1 MKYYYNFATLKNYA
15 NFLNNKS
22 KNMQNKGAIR
32 VIAVL
37 FALICIYQLSF
48 TLVTKRV
55 ESKAEAYGK
64 QMAAKEMQNLK
75 LDLSDADKL
84 AYKDSIEDQRENA
97 YLDSISEKTV
107 YNFLF
112 MRKFSYKECK
122 AREINLGLD
131 LKGGMN
137 VMMEVSTIDVIKNLA
152 VNPEDATLSSLLKK
166 ATVLHRQSGGK
177 YIDRFAD
184 VVKQS
189 KNVELA
195 AFFSTKLKEK
205 GITKNSTNDQVIS
218 AISDQCS
225 DAFQTTYQV
234 LSKRIDKFGVA
245 QPTIQKLDATER
257 ILIELPGV
265 KDPQRVTN
273 LLEGSARLQFW
284 LVEKDLNKAAKALQ
298 DMDAWLSVGSRS
310 SEEGAEE
317 ISEETSTVSSA
328 TEQASEEKQE
338 VKPEENARP
347 LLSLFTPSKMQMTL
361 AVATAKGQNRA
372 EINRLLKKAQA
383 KMPKDLL
390 FLWSAKPINKTNEYE
405 LYAVHVEKNG
415 PLLDGDVISDAKD
428 DFNQTGSPVVS
439 MVMKDEA
446 ARKWAK
452 ITGNHVGECIAI
464 VLDSVVYSAP
474 RVNGE
479 IDGGRSE
486 ISGSFTVEETKD
498 LANILKS
505 GKLTAPA
512 KIVQESVVGP
522 SLGEES
528 IKAGMMSFL
537 FAIILVLIYMI
548 FFYSTAGVAACI
560 ALVVNL
566 FFLFGVLASLG
577 AVLTLPGIAGIVL
590 TMGMAV
596 DANVIINER
605 IKEEIL
611 KGKHI
616 GSAIADGYKVA
627 YSAIIDGNVTTL
639 LTGIV
644 LAYFGSGPV
653 QGFAIVLCIGILTTL
668 FSGIFVSRL
677 VFESLLNRKGGEKRN
692 IAFYTKLTQHFLE
705 KPNVNFVGN
714 HKKQWIVVA
723 VLALIA
729 ICSLAF
735 KGLDLGV
742 DFAGGRTYVVR
753 FDQDVQPEAIRSALS
768 KEYGSAPEVKTFGP
782 TYQVK
787 VTTDYKIKEDDEQV
801 NNEAI
806 AKLFAGVQS
815 FYKDKTI
822 TLDKFR
828 STQTSP
834 LGIISSEKVG
844 PTMAED
850 IQRSAIIAVLVSLV
864 LIFIYI
870 AIRFKKWQ
878 YGLASLTSLAFDALV
893 TIGAFALFNRIMPFS
908 LEVDQQFVAVVL
920 TVIGYSVNDTVIVF
934 DRVRENVNLFP
945 KEDYGKLMND
955 AMNQTL
961 SRTFNTLGTTLL
973 TLLVIFIFGGEGL
986 RGFSFSMFIGIAAG
1000 CFASLCVA
1008 CPTAYAL
1015 ITRKNN
1021 NNK

>member
-1 MKYYYNFATLKNYA
+1 
-15 NFLNNKS
+15 
-22 KNMQNKGAIR
+22 MQNKGAIK
-32 VIAVL
+32 VIAIV

-55 ESKAEAYGK
+55 ESKAEKFAKSY
-64 QMAAKEMQNLK
+64 AANEVKK
-75 LDLSDADKL
+75 LTSTMSDADL
-84 AYKDSIEDQRENA
+84 LVYKDSIAEAKENA
-97 YLDSISEKTV
+97 YLDSISEETV

-137 VMMEVSTIDVIKNLA
+137 VMMEVSTVDVIRNLA
-152 VNPEDATLSSLLKK
+152 ADPDDATLASLIEK
-166 ATVLHRQSGGK
+166 ATKLHREKGGRF
-177 YIDRFAD
+177 IERFAD
-184 VVKQS
+184 VTAAE
-189 KNVELA
+189 KNVSLS

-205 GITKNSTNDQVIS
+205 GITKNSSNSQIIS
-218 AISDQCS
+218 AINDQCT

-273 LLEGSARLQFW
+273 LLEGSAQLQFW
-284 LVEKDLNKAAKALQ
+284 LVEKDLRKAVKALE
-298 DMDAWLSVGSRS
+298 DMDSWLSVGSRS
-310 SEEGAEE
+310 
-317 ISEETSTVSSA
+317 EETEELAEVATESETTLSA
-328 TEQASEEKQE
+328 TEQIAENKVEDNAKVAASK
-338 VKPEENARP
+338 KNP
-347 LLSLFTPSKMQMTL
+347 LISLFTPSRTQMTL
-361 AVATAKGQNRA
+361 AVATAQGQNRA
-372 EINRLLKKAQA
+372 EINRLLKKAES
-383 KMPKDLL
+383 KLPKDML

-479 IDGGRSE
+479 IDGRRSE

-522 SLGEES
+522 SLGAES
-528 IKAGMMSFL
+528 IKAGMLSFL
-537 FAIILVLIYMI
+537 FAILIVLIYMI
-548 FFYSTAGVAACI
+548 FFYSTAGIAACV
-560 ALVVNL
+560 ALIVNL

-605 IKEEIL
+605 IKEEL
-611 KGKHI
+611 AKGKHI
-616 GSAIADGYKVA
+616 GTAIADGYKVA

-677 VFESLLNRKGGEKRN
+677 VFESMLRGKSGEKKN
-692 IAFYTKLTQHFLE
+692 ISFYTKLTQHFLE
-705 KPNVNFVGN
+705 NPKVNFVGT
-714 HKKQWIVVA
+714 HKGQWIVVA

-729 ICSLAF
+729 VGSLTF
-735 KGLDLGV
+735 KGLDMGV

-753 FDQDVQPEAIRSALS
+753 FDQDVQPEAVRSALA
-768 KEYGSAPEVKTFGP
+768 KEYGTAPEVKTFGP
-782 TYQVK
+782 DYQVK
-787 VTTDYKIKEDDEQV
+787 VTTDYRIKEDNETV
-801 NNEAI
+801 NNESI
-806 AKLFAGVQS
+806 EKLFNGTKS
-815 FYKDKTI
+815 FYKDQTM
-822 TLDKFR
+822 TLAKFR
-828 STQTSP
+828 STTTSQ

-850 IQRSAIIAVLVSLV
+850 IQRSAIIAVLVSLI

-878 YGLASLTSLAFDALV
+878 YGLASLASLSFDALL
-893 TIGAFALFNRIMPFS
+893 TIGAFSLFNKIMPFS

-920 TVIGYSVNDTVIVF
+920 TVIGYSINDTVIVF

-945 KEDYGKLMND
+945 KGEYGKLMND

-973 TLLVIFIFGGEGL
+973 TLLIIFIFGGEGL
-986 RGFSFSMFIGIAAG
+986 RGFSFTMFIGIAAG

-1015 ITRKNN
+1015 ITKS
-1021 NNK
+1021 KQKEISK

>member
-1 MKYYYNFATLKNYA
+1 
-15 NFLNNKS
+15 
-22 KNMQNKGAIR
+22 MQNKGAIK
-32 VIAVL
+32 VIAVV
-37 FALICIYQLSF
+37 FALICVYQLSF
-48 TLVTKRV
+48 TFITKRV
-55 ESKAEAYGK
+55 ESKAEKYAK
-64 QMAAKEMQNLK
+64 TFAANEVKK
-75 LDLSDADKL
+75 LTTTMSNADLVV
-84 AYKDSIEDQRENA
+84 YQDSIAAARENA
-97 YLDSISEKTV
+97 YLDSISEETV

-137 VMMEVSTIDVIKNLA
+137 VMMEVSTVDVIKNLA
-152 VNPEDATLSSLLKK
+152 VNPEDETLTSLIDEATK
-166 ATVLHRQSGGK
+166 LHREKGGK
-177 YIDRFAD
+177 FIERFAD
-184 VVKQS
+184 VVDAK
-189 KNVELA
+189 KNVSLS
-195 AFFSTKLKEK
+195 AFFSTKLKEQ
-205 GITKNSTNDQVIS
+205 GITKTSTNPQVIS
-218 AISDQCS
+218 AINKQCS

-265 KDPQRVTN
+265 KDPQRVSN
-273 LLEGSARLQFW
+273 LLEGSAQLQFW
-284 LVEKDLNKAAKALQ
+284 LVEKDMSKAVKALQ
-298 DMDAWLSVGSRS
+298 DMDAWLSIAG
-310 SEEGAEE
+310 E
-317 ISEETSTVSSA
+317 EETELAEVA
-328 TEQASEEKQE
+328 TESNSTMTATVAEAKQE
-338 VKPEENARP
+338 VKADANAKKNP
-347 LLSLFTPSKMQMTL
+347 LLSLFTPSRTQMTL
-361 AVATAKGQNRA
+361 AVATAQGQNRA
-372 EINRLLKKAQA
+372 EINRLLKRAEA
-383 KMPKDLL
+383 KLPKDLL

-439 MVMKDEA
+439 MVMKDDA

-498 LANILKS
+498 LSNILKS

-522 SLGEES
+522 SLGKES
-528 IKAGMMSFL
+528 IKAGIISFI
-537 FAIILVLIYMI
+537 FAIIIVLIYMI
-548 FFYSTAGVAACI
+548 FFYSTAGIAACI

-605 IKEEIL
+605 IKEEL
-611 KGKHI
+611 AKGKNI
-616 GSAIADGYKVA
+616 ASAISDGYKVA

-653 QGFAIVLCIGILTTL
+653 QGFAVVLCIGILTTL

-677 VFESLLNRKGGEKRN
+677 VFESILKRKNGEKRN
-692 IAFYTKLTQHFLE
+692 ISFYTKLTQHFLE
-705 KPNVNFVGN
+705 DPKVNFVGG
-714 HKKQWIVVA
+714 HKTQWIIVA
-723 VLALIA
+723 VLAVIA
-729 ICSLAF
+729 VGSLTF
-735 KGLDLGV
+735 KGLDMGV

-753 FDQDVQPEAIRSALS
+753 FDQDVQPEAVRSALT
-768 KEYGSAPEVKTFGP
+768 KEFGSAPEVKTFGP
-782 TYQVK
+782 DYQVK
-787 VTTDYKIKEDDEQV
+787 VTTDYKIKEDNEVV

-806 AKLFAGVQS
+806 EKLFNGTKS
-815 FYKDKTI
+815 FYKDNTI
-822 TLDKFR
+822 TLEKFR
-828 STQTSP
+828 STATSP

-850 IQRSAIIAVLVSLV
+850 IQRSAIIAVLISLA

-878 YGLASLTSLAFDALV
+878 YGLASLASLAFDALITV
-893 TIGAFALFNRIMPFS
+893 GTFSLFNKIMPFS
-908 LEVDQQFVAVVL
+908 LEVDQNFVAVVL

-934 DRVRENVNLFP
+934 DRVRENVNLYP
-945 KEDYGKLMND
+945 KGEYGKLMND

-973 TLLVIFIFGGEGL
+973 TLLIIFIFGGEGL
-986 RGFSFSMFIGIAAG
+986 RGFSFSMFVGIAAG

-1015 ITRKNN
+1015 ITKSS
-1021 NNK
+1021 KKGLEKK

>member
-1 MKYYYNFATLKNYA
+1 
-15 NFLNNKS
+15 
-22 KNMQNKGAIR
+22 MQNKGAIS
-32 VIAVL
+32 VIAVI

-55 ESKAEAYGK
+55 EGKAEQYGK
-64 QMAAKEMQNLK
+64 QMAAKEMQSLK

-84 AYKDSIEDQRENA
+84 AYKDSIEDARENA
-97 YLDSISEKTV
+97 YLDSISEETV

-137 VMMEVSTIDVIKNLA
+137 VMMEVSTVDVIKSLA
-152 VNPEDATLSSLLKK
+152 SNPEDETITSLLNK
-166 ATVLHRQSGGK
+166 ATELHRQNGGK

-184 VVKQS
+184 AVNDV

-195 AFFSTKLKEK
+195 AFFSTKLKDK
-205 GITKNSTNDQVIS
+205 GITKNSSNNQVIS
-218 AISDQCS
+218 AISDQCG

-284 LVEKDLNKAAKALQ
+284 LVEKDLNKAVRALQ
-298 DMDAWLSVGSRS
+298 DMDAWLSVGNRS
-310 SEEGAEE
+310 EQQEEVVVSEE
-317 ISEETSTVSSA
+317 SSTTLSA
-328 TEQASEEKQE
+328 TEQVATTDNKQE
-338 VKPEENARP
+338 ETAVTKKNP
-347 LLSLFTPSKMQMTL
+347 LLSLFTPSNTQMSL
-361 AVATAKGQNRA
+361 AVATAQGQNRA
-372 EINRLLKKAQA
+372 EINRLLKKAQS

-390 FLWSAKPINKTNEYE
+390 FLWSAKPISKTNEYE

-415 PLLDGDVISDAKD
+415 PLLDGDVISDARD

-439 MVMKDEA
+439 MVMKDDA

-486 ISGSFTVEETKD
+486 ISGHFTVEETKD
-498 LANILKS
+498 LSNILKS

-522 SLGEES
+522 SLGKES
-528 IKAGMMSFL
+528 IKAGMMSFI
-537 FAIILVLIYMI
+537 FAIVLILVYML
-548 FFYSTAGVAACI
+548 FFYSTAGIAACV

-577 AVLTLPGIAGIVL
+577 VVLTLPGIAGIVL
-590 TMGMAV
+590 TMGMAI

-605 IKEEIL
+605 VKEELL
-611 KGKHI
+611 KGKNVAT
-616 GSAIADGYKVA
+616 AISDGYKDA

-668 FSGIFVSRL
+668 FTGIFISRL
-677 VFESLLNRKGGEKRN
+677 VFEVMLNRKGGERRN
-692 IAFYTKLTQHFLE
+692 IAFYNKLTQHFLE
-705 KPNVNFVGN
+705 SPKVNFVGN
-714 HKKQWIVVA
+714 HKKQWIIVA
-723 VLALIA
+723 VLLVIALS
-729 ICSLAF
+729 SLTF

-742 DFAGGRTYVVR
+742 DFAGGRTYVIR
-753 FDQDVQPEAIRSALS
+753 FDNDVKPEAIRSALT
-768 KEYGSAPEVKTFGP
+768 KEYGTAPEVKTFGP
-782 TYQVK
+782 SYQVK
-787 VTTDYKIKEDDEQV
+787 VTTDYKIKEDDEAV

-806 AKLFAGVQS
+806 AKLFNATKP
-815 FYKDKTI
+815 FYADKTM
-822 TLDKFR
+822 TLEKFR

-850 IQRSAIIAVLVSLV
+850 IQRSAVIAVLVSLV

-878 YGLASLTSLAFDALV
+878 YGLASLVSLTFDAV
-893 TIGAFALFNRIMPFS
+893 ITIGAFSLFNKIMPFS

-920 TVIGYSVNDTVIVF
+920 TVIGYSINDTVIVF

-945 KEDYGKLMND
+945 KEDYGKLMNN

-961 SRTFNTLGTTLL
+961 SRTFNTVGSTLL
-973 TLLVIFIFGGEGL
+973 TLTIMFIFGGDGL
-986 RGFSFSMFIGIAAG
+986 RGFSFAMFIGIAAG

-1015 ITRKNN
+1015 ITRKK
-1021 NNK
+1021 NKEIK

>member
-1 MKYYYNFATLKNYA
+1 
-15 NFLNNKS
+15 
-22 KNMQNKGAIR
+22 MQNKGAIR
-32 VIAVL
+32 VIAVI

-48 TLVTKRV
+48 TLVTKNV
-55 ESKAEAYGK
+55 ESTAREYGE

-75 LDLSDADKL
+75 LNLSDADRL
-84 AYKDSIEDQRENA
+84 AYKDSIEDARENA
-97 YLDSISEKTV
+97 YLDSVSEETV

-137 VMMEVSTIDVIKNLA
+137 VMMEVSTVDVIKSLA
-152 VNPEDATLSSLLKK
+152 SNPDDEMLSSLIKR
-166 ATVLHRQSGGK
+166 ATLLHREKGGK

-184 VVKQS
+184 VVKS
-189 KNVELA
+189 TKNVNLA
-195 AFFSTKLKEK
+195 VFFSNKLKDK
-205 GITKNSTNDQVIS
+205 GTRRESSNTEVIA
-218 AISDQCS
+218 AISKQCN

-284 LVEKDLNKAAKALQ
+284 LVEKDLNKAVRALH
-298 DMDAWLSVGSRS
+298 DMDAWLSAGNRYEQPEQDLEVT
-310 SEEGAEE
+310 EQ
-317 ISEETSTVSSA
+317 SA
-328 TEQASEEKQE
+328 TESLTEQLAENDTQSTTTSAVEKGS
-338 VKPEENARP
+338 KPNP

-361 AVATAKGQNRA
+361 AVATAQGQNRS
-372 EINRLLKKAQA
+372 EINRMIRKAQA

-390 FLWSAKPINKTNEYE
+390 FLWSAKPIDKTNEYE

-486 ISGSFTVEETKD
+486 ISGHFTVEETKD
-498 LANILKS
+498 LSNILKS

-528 IKAGMMSFL
+528 IKAGMLSFL
-537 FAIILVLIYMI
+537 FAFIIILIYMV
-548 FFYSTAGVAACI
+548 FFYSTAGIAACV
-560 ALVVNL
+560 ALITNL

-611 KGKHI
+611 KGKNI
-616 GSAIADGYKVA
+616 GSAISDGYKVA

-653 QGFAIVLCIGILTTL
+653 QGFAITLCIGILTSL
-668 FSGIFVSRL
+668 FCGIFVSRL
-677 VFESLLNRKGGEKRN
+677 VLEALLNRKGGERRN
-692 IAFYTKLTQHFLE
+692 IPFYTKLTQHFLE
-705 KPNVNFVGN
+705 KPNVNFVGT
-714 HKKQWIVVA
+714 HKKQWIVVI
-723 VLALIA
+723 VLAVIA
-729 ICSLAF
+729 LGSLTF
-735 KGLDLGV
+735 KGLEYGV

-753 FDQDVQPEAIRSALS
+753 FDQEVKPEAVRLS
-768 KEYGSAPEVKTFGP
+768 LQKEFGSAPEVKTFGP
-782 TYQVK
+782 SYQVK
-787 VTTDYKIKEDDEQV
+787 VTTDYKIKEDDEVV
-801 NNEAI
+801 NNEAVT
-806 AKLFAGVQS
+806 KLFNGTKS
-815 FYKDKTI
+815 FYKDNTI
-822 TLDKFR
+822 SLEKFR

-870 AIRFKKWQ
+870 AIRFRKWQ
-878 YGLASLTSLAFDALV
+878 YGLASLASLTFDALF
-893 TIGAFALFNRIMPFS
+893 TIGAFSLFNKLLPFN
-908 LEVDQQFVAVVL
+908 LEVDQTFVAAVL
-920 TVIGYSVNDTVIVF
+920 TVIGYSINDTVIVF

-945 KEDYGKLMND
+945 KENYGKLMND

-973 TLLVIFIFGGEGL
+973 TLLIIFLFGGEVL
-986 RGFSFSMFIGIAAG
+986 RGFAFSLLIGIAAG

-1015 ITRKNN
+1015 ITRKK
-1021 NNK
+1021 NK

>member
-1 MKYYYNFATLKNYA
+1 
-15 NFLNNKS
+15 
-22 KNMQNKGAIR
+22 MQG
-32 VIAVL
+32 
-37 FALICIYQLSF
+37 
-48 TLVTKRV
+48 
-55 ESKAEAYGK
+55 
-64 QMAAKEMQNLK
+64 LK
-75 LDLSDADKL
+75 LNLSDADRI
-84 AYKDSIEDQRENA
+84 AYKDSIEDAVENA
-97 YLDSISEKTV
+97 YLDSISEQTV

-112 MRKFSYKECK
+112 IRKFSYKECK
-122 AREINLGLD
+122 EREINLGLD

-137 VMMEVSTIDVIKNLA
+137 VMMEVSTVDVIKSLA
-152 VNPEDATLSSLLKK
+152 SNAEDVTVTSLLNR
-166 ATVLHRQSGGK
+166 ATVLHRQNGGR
-177 YIDRFAD
+177 YIDRFSDA
-184 VVKQS
+184 VKEA

-195 AFFSTKLKEK
+195 AFFSTKLKDK
-205 GITKNSTNDQVIS
+205 GITKNSSNEQVIS
-218 AISDQCS
+218 AISSQCS

-257 ILIELPGV
+257 ILIELPGI

-284 LVEKDLNKAAKALQ
+284 LVEKDLNKAVRALQ

-310 SEEGAEE
+310 HEEQDVTD
-317 ISEETSTVSSA
+317 SQTSTTIA
-328 TEQASEEKQE
+328 TEQVSSTEDNQGTQEKN
-338 VKPEENARP
+338 KNP
-347 LLSLFTPSKMQMTL
+347 LLSLFSVANTQMSL
-361 AVATAKGQNRA
+361 AVATAPGQNRA
-372 EINRLLKKAQA
+372 EISRLLKKAQA

-390 FLWSAKPINKTNEYE
+390 FLWSAKPISKTNEYE

-415 PLLDGDVISDAKD
+415 PLLDGDVISEAKD

-439 MVMKDEA
+439 MVMKDDA

-452 ITGNHVGECIAI
+452 ITGNHVGECVAI
-464 VLDSVVYSAP
+464 VLDSVVYSSP

-486 ISGSFTVEETKD
+486 ISGHFTVEETKD
-498 LANILKS
+498 LSNILKS

-537 FAIILVLIYMI
+537 FAIILVLVYML
-548 FFYSTAGVAACI
+548 FFYSTAGIAACV

-605 IKEEIL
+605 IKEELL
-611 KGKHI
+611 KGKNI
-616 GSAIADGYKVA
+616 ASAISEGYKVA

-677 VFESLLNRKGGEKRN
+677 VFEAMLNRKGGEKRN

-705 KPNVNFVGN
+705 KPNVNFVGT
-714 HKKQWIVVA
+714 HKKQWTVVA
-723 VLALIA
+723 VFVVIALG
-729 ICSLAF
+729 SLTF

-742 DFAGGRTYVVR
+742 DFSGGRTYVIR
-753 FDQDVQPEAIRSALS
+753 FDQDVKPEAIRSALT

-782 TYQVK
+782 SYQVK
-787 VTTDYKIKEDDEQV
+787 VTTDYKIKEDSDV
-801 NNEAI
+801 INNEAI
-806 AKLFAGVQS
+806 AKLFNGTKS
-815 FYKDKTI
+815 FYKDTTI
-822 TLDKFR
+822 NLEKFR

-850 IQRSAIIAVLVSLV
+850 IQRSAIIAVLVSLI

-878 YGLASLTSLAFDALV
+878 YGLASLTSLSFDALI
-893 TIGAFALFNRIMPFS
+893 TIGTFSLFNKIMPFS

-945 KEDYGKLMND
+945 KENYGKLMND

-986 RGFSFSMFIGIAAG
+986 RGFSFTMFIGIAAG

-1008 CPTAYAL
+1008 CPMAYAL
-1015 ITRKNN
+1015 ITRKQ
-1021 NNK
+1021 NKDK

>member
-1 MKYYYNFATLKNYA
+1 
-15 NFLNNKS
+15 
-22 KNMQNKGAIR
+22 MQNKGAIS
-32 VIAVL
+32 VIAVI

-55 ESKAEAYGK
+55 EGKAEQYGK
-64 QMAAKEMQNLK
+64 QMAAKEMQSIK

-84 AYKDSIEDQRENA
+84 AYKDSIEDARENA
-97 YLDSISEKTV
+97 YLDSISEETV

-137 VMMEVSTIDVIKNLA
+137 VMMEVSTVDVIKSLA
-152 VNPEDATLSSLLKK
+152 SNPEDETITSLLNK
-166 ATVLHRQSGGK
+166 ATELHRQNGGK

-184 VVKQS
+184 AVNEV

-195 AFFSTKLKEK
+195 AFFSTKLKDK
-205 GITKNSTNDQVIS
+205 GITKNSSNNQVIS
-218 AISDQCS
+218 AISDQCG

-284 LVEKDLNKAAKALQ
+284 LVEKDLNKAVRALQ
-298 DMDAWLSVGSRS
+298 DMDAWLSVGNRS
-310 SEEGAEE
+310 EQQEDVVVSEE
-317 ISEETSTVSSA
+317 SSTTLSA
-328 TEQASEEKQE
+328 TEQVATTDNKQE
-338 VKPEENARP
+338 ETAVTKKNP
-347 LLSLFTPSKMQMTL
+347 LLSLFTPSNTQMSL
-361 AVATAKGQNRA
+361 AVATAQGQNRA
-372 EINRLLKKAQA
+372 EINRLLKKAQS

-390 FLWSAKPINKTNEYE
+390 FLWSAKPISKTNEYE

-415 PLLDGDVISDAKD
+415 PLLDGDVISDARD

-439 MVMKDEA
+439 MVMKDDA

-486 ISGSFTVEETKD
+486 ISGHFTVEETKD
-498 LANILKS
+498 LSNILKS

-522 SLGEES
+522 SLGKES
-528 IKAGMMSFL
+528 IKAGMMSFI
-537 FAIILVLIYMI
+537 FAIVLILVYML
-548 FFYSTAGVAACI
+548 FFYSTAGIAACV

-577 AVLTLPGIAGIVL
+577 VVLTLPGIAGIVL
-590 TMGMAV
+590 TMGMAI

-605 IKEEIL
+605 VKEELL
-611 KGKHI
+611 KGKNVAT
-616 GSAIADGYKVA
+616 AISDGYKDA

-668 FSGIFVSRL
+668 FTGIFISRL
-677 VFESLLNRKGGEKRN
+677 VFEAMLNRKGGERRN
-692 IAFYTKLTQHFLE
+692 IAFYNKLTQHFLE
-705 KPNVNFVGN
+705 NPKVNFVGN

-723 VLALIA
+723 ILVVIALS
-729 ICSLAF
+729 SLTF

-742 DFAGGRTYVVR
+742 DFAGGRTYVIR
-753 FDQDVQPEAIRSALS
+753 FDNDVKPEAIRSALT
-768 KEYGSAPEVKTFGP
+768 KEYGTAPEVKTFGP
-782 TYQVK
+782 SYQVK
-787 VTTDYKIKEDDEQV
+787 VTTDYKIKEDDEAV

-806 AKLFAGVQS
+806 AKLFNATKP
-815 FYKDKTI
+815 FYADKTM
-822 TLDKFR
+822 TLEKFR

-850 IQRSAIIAVLVSLV
+850 IQRSAIIAVLVSLI

-878 YGLASLTSLAFDALV
+878 YGLASLVSLTFDAII
-893 TIGAFALFNRIMPFS
+893 TIGAFSLFNKIMPFS

-920 TVIGYSVNDTVIVF
+920 TVIGYSINDTVIVF

-945 KEDYGKLMND
+945 KEDYGKLMNN

-961 SRTFNTLGTTLL
+961 SRTFNTVGSTLL
-973 TLLVIFIFGGEGL
+973 TLTIMFIFGGDGL
-986 RGFSFSMFIGIAAG
+986 RGFSFAVFIGIAAG

-1015 ITRKNN
+1015 ITRKK
-1021 NNK
+1021 NKEIK

>member
-1 MKYYYNFATLKNYA
+1 
-15 NFLNNKS
+15 
-22 KNMQNKGAIR
+22 MQNKGAIS
-32 VIAVL
+32 VIAVI

-55 ESKAEAYGK
+55 EGKAEQYGK
-64 QMAAKEMQNLK
+64 QMAAKEMENLK

-84 AYKDSIEDQRENA
+84 AYKDSIEDARENA
-97 YLDSISEKTV
+97 YLDSISEETV

-137 VMMEVSTIDVIKNLA
+137 VMMEVSTVDVIKNLA
-152 VNPEDATLSSLLKK
+152 SNPEDETITSLLSK
-166 ATVLHRQSGGK
+166 ATELHRQNGGK

-184 VVKQS
+184 AVNES

-195 AFFSTKLKEK
+195 AFFSTKLKDK
-205 GITKNSTNDQVIS
+205 GITKNSSNSQVIS
-218 AISDQCS
+218 AISNQCS

-284 LVEKDLNKAAKALQ
+284 LVEKDLNKAVRALQ
-298 DMDAWLSVGSRS
+298 DMDAWLSVGNRS
-310 SEEGAEE
+310 EQQEEDVVLEE
-317 ISEETSTVSSA
+317 SSTTLTTTQQIATTDAKQEETTA
-328 TEQASEEKQE
+328 TK
-338 VKPEENARP
+338 KNP
-347 LLSLFTPSKMQMTL
+347 LLSLFTPSNTQMSL
-361 AVATAKGQNRA
+361 AVATAQGQNRA
-372 EINRLLKKAQA
+372 EINRLLKKAQS

-390 FLWSAKPINKTNEYE
+390 FLWSAKPISKTNEYE

-415 PLLDGDVISDAKD
+415 PLLDGDVISDARD

-486 ISGSFTVEETKD
+486 ISGHFTVEETKD
-498 LANILKS
+498 LSNILKS

-522 SLGEES
+522 SLGKES
-528 IKAGMMSFL
+528 IKSGMMSFL
-537 FAIILVLIYMI
+537 FAIILILVYMI
-548 FFYSTAGVAACI
+548 FFYSTAGVAACV

-577 AVLTLPGIAGIVL
+577 VVLTLPGIAGIVL
-590 TMGMAV
+590 TMGMAI

-605 IKEEIL
+605 VKEELL
-611 KGKHI
+611 KGKNVA
-616 GSAIADGYKVA
+616 SAISDGYKDA

-668 FSGIFVSRL
+668 FTGIFISRL
-677 VFESLLNRKGGEKRN
+677 VFETMLNRKGGERRN
-692 IAFYTKLTQHFLE
+692 IAFYTKLTHHFLE
-705 KPNVNFVGN
+705 NPKVNFVGN

-723 VLALIA
+723 ILVVIALS
-729 ICSLAF
+729 SLTF

-742 DFAGGRTYVVR
+742 DFAGGRTYVIR
-753 FDQDVQPEAIRSALS
+753 FDKDVQPEAIRSALT
-768 KEYGSAPEVKTFGP
+768 KEYGTAPEVKTFGP
-782 TYQVK
+782 SYQVK
-787 VTTDYKIKEDDEQV
+787 VTTDYKIKEDDEAV

-806 AKLFAGVQS
+806 AKLFNATKS
-815 FYKDKTI
+815 FYADKTM
-822 TLDKFR
+822 TLEKFR

-850 IQRSAIIAVLVSLV
+850 IQRSAVIAVLVSLI

-878 YGLASLTSLAFDALV
+878 YGLASLVSLTFDAII
-893 TIGAFALFNRIMPFS
+893 TIGAFSLFNKIMPFS

-920 TVIGYSVNDTVIVF
+920 TVIGYSINDTVIVF

-945 KEDYGKLMND
+945 KENYGKLMNN

-961 SRTFNTLGTTLL
+961 SRTFNTVGSTLL
-973 TLLVIFIFGGEGL
+973 TLTIMFIFGGDGL
-986 RGFSFSMFIGIAAG
+986 RGFSFAMFIGIAAG

-1015 ITRKNN
+1015 ITRKQ
-1021 NNK
+1021 NKEIK

>member
-1 MKYYYNFATLKNYA
+1 
-15 NFLNNKS
+15 
-22 KNMQNKGAIR
+22 MQNKGAIS
-32 VIAVL
+32 VIAVI

-55 ESKAEAYGK
+55 EGKAEQYGK
-64 QMAAKEMQNLK
+64 QMAAKEMQSIK

-84 AYKDSIEDQRENA
+84 AYKDSIEDARENA
-97 YLDSISEKTV
+97 YLDSISEETV

-137 VMMEVSTIDVIKNLA
+137 VMMEVSTVDVIKSLA
-152 VNPEDATLSSLLKK
+152 SNPEDETITSLLNK
-166 ATVLHRQSGGK
+166 ATELHRQNGGK

-184 VVKQS
+184 AVNEV

-195 AFFSTKLKEK
+195 AFFSTKLKDK
-205 GITKNSTNDQVIS
+205 GITKNSSNNQVIS
-218 AISDQCS
+218 AISDQCG

-284 LVEKDLNKAAKALQ
+284 LVEKDLNKAVRALQ
-298 DMDAWLSVGSRS
+298 DMDAWLSVGNRS
-310 SEEGAEE
+310 EQQEDVVVSEE
-317 ISEETSTVSSA
+317 SSTTLSA
-328 TEQASEEKQE
+328 TEQVATTDNKQE
-338 VKPEENARP
+338 ETAVTKKNP
-347 LLSLFTPSKMQMTL
+347 LLSLFTPSNTQMSL
-361 AVATAKGQNRA
+361 AVATAQGQNRA
-372 EINRLLKKAQA
+372 EINRLLKKAQS

-390 FLWSAKPINKTNEYE
+390 FLWSAKPISKTNEYE

-415 PLLDGDVISDAKD
+415 PLLDGDVISDARD

-439 MVMKDEA
+439 MVMKDDA

-486 ISGSFTVEETKD
+486 ISGHFTVEETKD
-498 LANILKS
+498 LSNILKS

-522 SLGEES
+522 SLGKES
-528 IKAGMMSFL
+528 IKAGMMSFI
-537 FAIILVLIYMI
+537 FAIVLILVYML
-548 FFYSTAGVAACI
+548 FFYSTAGIAACV

-577 AVLTLPGIAGIVL
+577 VVLTLPGIAGIVL
-590 TMGMAV
+590 TMGMAI

-605 IKEEIL
+605 VKEELL
-611 KGKHI
+611 KGKNVAT
-616 GSAIADGYKVA
+616 AISDGYKDA

-668 FSGIFVSRL
+668 FTGIFISRL
-677 VFESLLNRKGGEKRN
+677 VFEAMLNRKGGERRN
-692 IAFYTKLTQHFLE
+692 IAFYNKLTQHFLE
-705 KPNVNFVGN
+705 DPKVNFVGN

-723 VLALIA
+723 ILVVIALS
-729 ICSLAF
+729 SLTF

-742 DFAGGRTYVVR
+742 DFAGGRTYVIR
-753 FDQDVQPEAIRSALS
+753 FDNDVKPEAIRSALT
-768 KEYGSAPEVKTFGP
+768 KEYGTAPEVKTFGP
-782 TYQVK
+782 SYQVK
-787 VTTDYKIKEDDEQV
+787 VTTDYKIKEDDEAV

-806 AKLFAGVQS
+806 AKLFNATKP
-815 FYKDKTI
+815 FYADKTM
-822 TLDKFR
+822 TLEKFR

-878 YGLASLTSLAFDALV
+878 YGLASLVSLTFDAV
-893 TIGAFALFNRIMPFS
+893 ITIGAFSLFNKIMPFS

-920 TVIGYSVNDTVIVF
+920 TVIGYSINDTVIVF

-945 KEDYGKLMND
+945 KEDYGKLMNN

-961 SRTFNTLGTTLL
+961 SRTFNTVGSTLL
-973 TLLVIFIFGGEGL
+973 TLTIMFIFGGDGL
-986 RGFSFSMFIGIAAG
+986 RGFSFAMFIGIAAG

-1015 ITRKNN
+1015 ITRKK
-1021 NNK
+1021 NKEIK

>member
-1 MKYYYNFATLKNYA
+1 
-15 NFLNNKS
+15 
-22 KNMQNKGAIR
+22 MQNKGAIR
-32 VIAVL
+32 VIAVI

-55 ESKAEAYGK
+55 ESRAEDYGK
-64 QMAAKEMQNLK
+64 QMAAKEMQSLK
-75 LDLSDADKL
+75 LDLSDADKV
-84 AYKDSIEDQRENA
+84 AYKDSIEDARENA
-97 YLDSISEKTV
+97 YLDSISEETV

-137 VMMEVSTIDVIKNLA
+137 VMMEVSTVDVIKSLA
-152 VNPEDATLSSLLKK
+152 SNPEDETITSLLNR
-166 ATVLHRQSGGK
+166 ATVLHRQNGGR

-184 VVKQS
+184 AVKEA
-189 KNVELA
+189 KNIELA
-195 AFFSTKLKEK
+195 AFFSTKLKDK
-205 GITKNSTNDQVIS
+205 GITKNSSNDQVIS
-218 AISDQCS
+218 AISSQCS

-284 LVEKDLNKAAKALQ
+284 LVEKDLNKAIRALQ
-298 DMDAWLSVGSRS
+298 DMDAWLSVGDRS
-310 SEEGAEE
+310 SEEKQAEDVSE
-317 ISEETSTVSSA
+317 ISSTLSA
-328 TEQASEEKQE
+328 TEQIANT
-338 VKPEENARP
+338 ENNTVVENTTKKNP
-347 LLSLFTPSKMQMTL
+347 LLSLFTPTNTQMSL
-361 AVATAKGQNRA
+361 AVATAQGQNRA
-372 EINRLLKKAQA
+372 EINRLLKKAQS

-390 FLWSAKPINKTNEYE
+390 FLWSAKPISKTNEYE

-415 PLLDGDVISDAKD
+415 PLLDGDVISDARD
-428 DFNQTGSPVVS
+428 DFNNTGSPVVS

-486 ISGSFTVEETKD
+486 ISGHFTVEETKD
-498 LANILKS
+498 LSNILKS

-528 IKAGMMSFL
+528 IKAGMISFL
-537 FAIILVLIYMI
+537 FAILLVLVYML
-548 FFYSTAGVAACI
+548 FFYSTAGVAACV

-605 IKEEIL
+605 VKEELL
-611 KGKHI
+611 KGKNVA
-616 GSAIADGYKVA
+616 SAISDGYKVA

-677 VFESLLNRKGGEKRN
+677 VFESLLNKKGGEKRN

-705 KPNVNFVGN
+705 NPKVNFVGT
-714 HKKQWIVVA
+714 HKKQWIVV
-723 VLALIA
+723 VLLAIIA
-729 ICSLAF
+729 IGSLTF
-735 KGLDLGV
+735 KGLDMGV
-742 DFAGGRTYVVR
+742 DFAGGRTYVLR
-753 FDQDVQPEAIRSALS
+753 FDQDVQPEAIRSALT
-768 KEYGSAPEVKTFGP
+768 KEYGSAPEVKTYGP
-782 TYQVK
+782 SYQVK
-787 VTTDYKIKEDDEQV
+787 VTTDYKIKEDNEAV
-801 NNEAI
+801 NNESI
-806 AKLFAGVQS
+806 AKLFNATKP
-815 FYKDKTI
+815 FYKDNTM
-822 TLDKFR
+822 TLEKFR

-850 IQRSAIIAVLVSLV
+850 IQRSAIIAVLVSLL

-878 YGLASLTSLAFDALV
+878 YGIASLASLTFDALV
-893 TIGAFALFNRIMPFS
+893 TIGAFSLFNKIMPFS

-934 DRVRENVNLFP
+934 DRVRENVYLFP
-945 KEDYGKLMND
+945 KENYGKLMND

-973 TLLVIFIFGGEGL
+973 TLLVIFIFGGDGL
-986 RGFSFSMFIGIAAG
+986 RGFSFTMFIGIAAG

-1015 ITRKNN
+1015 ITRKRKKDN
-1021 NNK
+1021 

>member
-1 MKYYYNFATLKNYA
+1 
-15 NFLNNKS
+15 
-22 KNMQNKGAIR
+22 MQNKGAIS
-32 VIAVL
+32 VIAVI

-55 ESKAEAYGK
+55 EGKAEQYGK
-64 QMAAKEMQNLK
+64 QMAAKEMENLK

-84 AYKDSIEDQRENA
+84 AYKDSIEDARENA
-97 YLDSISEKTV
+97 YLDSISEETV

-137 VMMEVSTIDVIKNLA
+137 VMMEVSTVDVIKNLA
-152 VNPEDATLSSLLKK
+152 SNPEDETITSLLSK
-166 ATVLHRQSGGK
+166 ATELHRQNGGK

-184 VVKQS
+184 AVNES

-195 AFFSTKLKEK
+195 AFFSTKLKDK
-205 GITKNSTNDQVIS
+205 GITKNSSNSQVIS

-245 QPTIQKLDATER
+245 QPTIQKLEATER

-284 LVEKDLNKAAKALQ
+284 LVEKDLNKAVRALQ
-298 DMDAWLSVGSRS
+298 DMDAWLSVGNRS
-310 SEEGAEE
+310 EQQEEDVVLEE
-317 ISEETSTVSSA
+317 SSTTLTTTQQIATTDAKQEETTA
-328 TEQASEEKQE
+328 TK
-338 VKPEENARP
+338 KNP
-347 LLSLFTPSKMQMTL
+347 LLSLFTPSNTQMSL
-361 AVATAKGQNRA
+361 AVATAQGQNRA
-372 EINRLLKKAQA
+372 EINRLLKKAQS

-390 FLWSAKPINKTNEYE
+390 FLWSAKPISKTNEYE

-415 PLLDGDVISDAKD
+415 PLLDGDVISDARD

-486 ISGSFTVEETKD
+486 ISGHFTVEETKD
-498 LANILKS
+498 LSNILKS

-522 SLGEES
+522 SLGKES
-528 IKAGMMSFL
+528 IKSGMMSFL
-537 FAIILVLIYMI
+537 FAIILILVYMI
-548 FFYSTAGVAACI
+548 FFYSTAGVAACV

-577 AVLTLPGIAGIVL
+577 VVLTLPGIAGIVL
-590 TMGMAV
+590 TMGMAI

-605 IKEEIL
+605 VKEELL
-611 KGKHI
+611 KGKNVA
-616 GSAIADGYKVA
+616 SAISDGYKDA

-668 FSGIFVSRL
+668 FTGIFISRL
-677 VFESLLNRKGGEKRN
+677 VFETMLNRKGGERRN
-692 IAFYTKLTQHFLE
+692 IAFYTKLTHHFLE
-705 KPNVNFVGN
+705 NPKVNFVGN

-723 VLALIA
+723 FLVVIALS
-729 ICSLAF
+729 SLTF

-742 DFAGGRTYVVR
+742 DFAGGRTYVIR
-753 FDQDVQPEAIRSALS
+753 FDKDVQPEAIRSALT
-768 KEYGSAPEVKTFGP
+768 KEYGTAPEVKTFGP
-782 TYQVK
+782 SYQVK
-787 VTTDYKIKEDDEQV
+787 VTTDYKIKEDDEAV

-806 AKLFAGVQS
+806 AKLFNATKS
-815 FYKDKTI
+815 FYADKTM
-822 TLDKFR
+822 TLEKFR

-850 IQRSAIIAVLVSLV
+850 IQRSAVIAVLVSLI

-878 YGLASLTSLAFDALV
+878 YGLASLVSLTFDAII
-893 TIGAFALFNRIMPFS
+893 TIGAFSLFNKIMPFS

-920 TVIGYSVNDTVIVF
+920 TVIGYSINDTVIVF

-945 KEDYGKLMND
+945 KENYGKLMNN

-961 SRTFNTLGTTLL
+961 SRTFNTVGSTLL
-973 TLLVIFIFGGEGL
+973 TLTIMFIFGGDGL
-986 RGFSFSMFIGIAAG
+986 RGFSFAMFIGIAAG

-1015 ITRKNN
+1015 ITRKQ
-1021 NNK
+1021 NKEIK

>member
-1 MKYYYNFATLKNYA
+1 
-15 NFLNNKS
+15 
-22 KNMQNKGAIR
+22 MQNKGAIS
-32 VIAVL
+32 VIAVI

-55 ESKAEAYGK
+55 EGKAEQYGK
-64 QMAAKEMQNLK
+64 QMAAKEMESLK

-84 AYKDSIEDQRENA
+84 AYKDSIEDARENA
-97 YLDSISEKTV
+97 YLDSISEETV

-137 VMMEVSTIDVIKNLA
+137 VMMEVSTVDVIKNLA
-152 VNPEDATLSSLLKK
+152 SNPEDETITSLLNK
-166 ATVLHRQSGGK
+166 ATELHRQNGGK

-184 VVKQS
+184 AVNES

-195 AFFSTKLKEK
+195 AFFSTKLKDK
-205 GITKNSTNDQVIS
+205 GITKNSSNSQVIS
-218 AISDQCS
+218 AISNQCS

-284 LVEKDLNKAAKALQ
+284 LVEKDLNKAVRALQ
-298 DMDAWLSVGSRS
+298 DMDAWLSVGNRS
-310 SEEGAEE
+310 EQQEEDVVLEE
-317 ISEETSTVSSA
+317 SSTTLTSTQQIA
-328 TEQASEEKQE
+328 TTDVKQDE
-338 VKPEENARP
+338 SVATKKNP
-347 LLSLFTPSKMQMTL
+347 LLSLFTPSNTQMSL
-361 AVATAKGQNRA
+361 AVATAQGQNRA
-372 EINRLLKKAQA
+372 EINRLLKKAQS

-390 FLWSAKPINKTNEYE
+390 FLWSAKPISKTNEYE

-415 PLLDGDVISDAKD
+415 PLLDGDVISDARD

-486 ISGSFTVEETKD
+486 ISGHFTVEETKD
-498 LANILKS
+498 LSNILKS

-522 SLGEES
+522 SLGKES
-528 IKAGMMSFL
+528 IKSGMMSFL
-537 FAIILVLIYMI
+537 FAIILILVYMI
-548 FFYSTAGVAACI
+548 FFYSTAGVAACV

-577 AVLTLPGIAGIVL
+577 VVLTLPGIAGIVL
-590 TMGMAV
+590 TMGMAI

-605 IKEEIL
+605 VKEELL
-611 KGKHI
+611 KGKNVA
-616 GSAIADGYKVA
+616 SAISDGYKDA

-668 FSGIFVSRL
+668 FTGIFISRL
-677 VFESLLNRKGGEKRN
+677 VFETMLNRKGGERRN
-692 IAFYTKLTQHFLE
+692 IAFYTKITQHFLE
-705 KPNVNFVGN
+705 NPKVNFVGN

-723 VLALIA
+723 ILVVIALS
-729 ICSLAF
+729 SLTF

-742 DFAGGRTYVVR
+742 DFAGGRTYVIR
-753 FDQDVQPEAIRSALS
+753 FDKDVQPEAIRSALT
-768 KEYGSAPEVKTFGP
+768 KEYGTAPEVKTFGP
-782 TYQVK
+782 SYQVK
-787 VTTDYKIKEDDEQV
+787 VTTDYKIKEDDEAV

-806 AKLFAGVQS
+806 AKLFNATKS
-815 FYKDKTI
+815 FYADKTM
-822 TLDKFR
+822 TLEKFR

-850 IQRSAIIAVLVSLV
+850 IQRSAVIAVLVSLI

-878 YGLASLTSLAFDALV
+878 YGLASLVSLTFDAV
-893 TIGAFALFNRIMPFS
+893 ITIGAFSLFNKIMPFS

-920 TVIGYSVNDTVIVF
+920 TVIGYSINDTVIVF

-945 KEDYGKLMND
+945 KENYGKLMNN

-961 SRTFNTLGTTLL
+961 SRTFNTVGSTLL
-973 TLLVIFIFGGEGL
+973 TLTIMFIFGGDGL
-986 RGFSFSMFIGIAAG
+986 RGFSFAMFIGIAAG

-1015 ITRKNN
+1015 ITRKQ
-1021 NNK
+1021 NKEIK

>member
-1 MKYYYNFATLKNYA
+1 
-15 NFLNNKS
+15 
-22 KNMQNKGAIR
+22 MQNKGAIK
-32 VIAVL
+32 VIAVV

-55 ESKAEAYGK
+55 ESKAEKYAK
-64 QMAAKEMQNLK
+64 TFAANEVKKMTTAM
-75 LDLSDADKL
+75 SDADKVV
-84 AYKDSIEDQRENA
+84 YQDSIATVKENA
-97 YLDSISEKTV
+97 YLDSISEETV

-137 VMMEVSTIDVIKNLA
+137 VMMEVSTVDVIRNLA
-152 VNPEDATLSSLLKK
+152 ANPDDETLTSIIEEATK
-166 ATVLHRQSGGK
+166 LHREKGGRF
-177 YIDRFAD
+177 IERFAD
-184 VVKQS
+184 VVNAK
-189 KNVELA
+189 KNVSLS

-205 GITKNSTNDQVIS
+205 GITKNSSNSQVIS
-218 AISDQCS
+218 AINQQCS

-273 LLEGSARLQFW
+273 LLEGSAQLQFW
-284 LVEKDLNKAAKALQ
+284 LVEKDLNKARKALS
-298 DMDAWLSVGSRS
+298 DMDAWLSVGNNMEND
-310 SEEGAEE
+310 SEVTEE
-317 ISEETSTVSSA
+317 LATESMTTATETIANNDNKETSVSKKS
-328 TEQASEEKQE
+328 
-338 VKPEENARP
+338 P
-347 LLSLFTPSKMQMTL
+347 LISLFTPSRTQMTL
-361 AVATAKGQNRA
+361 AVATAPGQNRA
-372 EINRLLKKAQA
+372 EINRLIKKAES
-383 KMPKDLL
+383 KLPKDLL

-452 ITGNHVGECIAI
+452 ITGNHVNECIAI

-486 ISGSFTVEETKD
+486 ISGHFTVEETKD
-498 LANILKS
+498 LSNILKS

-522 SLGEES
+522 SLGKES
-528 IKAGMMSFL
+528 IKAGMISFVC
-537 FAIILVLIYMI
+537 AIILVLIYMI
-548 FFYSTAGVAACI
+548 FFYSTAGIAACV
-560 ALVVNL
+560 ALIVNL

-605 IKEEIL
+605 IKEELL
-611 KGKHI
+611 KGKNVA
-616 GSAIADGYKVA
+616 SAIADGYKVA

-653 QGFAIVLCIGILTTL
+653 QGFAIILCIGILTTL

-677 VFESLLNRKGGEKRN
+677 VFEALLNRKGGERRN
-692 IAFYTKLTQHFLE
+692 IAFYTNLTKHFLE
-705 KPNVNFVGN
+705 KPNVNFVGT
-714 HKKQWIVVA
+714 HRKQWIA
-723 VLALIA
+723 VIILAVIA
-729 ICSLAF
+729 IGSLTF
-735 KGLDLGV
+735 KGLDLGI

-753 FDQDVQPEAIRSALS
+753 FDQDVQPEAIRSALT

-782 TYQVK
+782 DYQVK
-787 VTTDYKIKEDDEQV
+787 VTTDYKIKEDNETI
-801 NNEAI
+801 NNESI
-806 AKLFAGVQS
+806 EKLFNGTKS
-815 FYKDKTI
+815 FYKDQSI

-828 STQTSP
+828 STATSP

-878 YGLASLTSLAFDALV
+878 YGLASLASLTFDALI
-893 TIGAFALFNRIMPFS
+893 TIGTFSLFNKIMPFS

-945 KEDYGKLMND
+945 KGEYGKLMND

-973 TLLVIFIFGGEGL
+973 TLLVIFLFGGDGL
-986 RGFSFSMFIGIAAG
+986 RGFSFTMFIGIAAG

-1008 CPTAYAL
+1008 CPTAYLL
-1015 ITRKNN
+1015 ITRSK
-1021 NNK
+1021 KDKEVVSK